1 MKTPIHMQ
9 VGTEDATFP
18 LEGVTRTREVFQ
30 NAGFKFTLK
39 EIAGHDHDYYGISD
53 RVVRYR

>member
-1 MKTPIHMQ
+1 MQ